1 MKKNPPNVWVRPHC
15 VKKMLQVMKLALL
28 FVVLFFTSAS
38 AFTQRVS
45 LSVKA
50 ETTLNEVLKQVKDQ
64 TGVRILY
71 DAGKMKRVSC
81 REMKI
86 ADLEVAEA
94 LRQILK
100 DTRFEFFEEGGVF
113 IVREALSQ
121 QAKVIRLVGMVTDE
135 KKQPD
140 RKSVV

>member
-100 DTRFEFFEEGGVF
+100 DTGNAKITASDYTDFLIQFQNSPSVGKF
-113 IVREALSQ
+113 ISQ
-121 QAKVIRLVGMVTDE
+121 YMYSNR
-135 KKQPD
+135 
-140 RKSVV
+140 